1 MNECLA
7 SQQTAERNWCTDS
20 EIRVDLFS
28 FFFFYIKKQ
37 NTAGGEE
44 AEGRAGDERMG
55 GGWREKGGVL
65 CLFSK
70 CRRNT
75 VLSSHVGFI
84 TLQPTYCKAPS
95 VRGPVKRGA
104 VCPRW
109 SSLSPRL

>member
-7 SQQTAERNWCTDS
+7 SQQTAESNWCTDS

-55 GGWREKGGVL
+55 GGWREKGGVPFFKVQKKY
-65 CLFSK
+65 CTLFS
-70 CRRNT
+70 RWLHNT
-75 VLSSHVGFI
+75 PAHIL
-84 TLQPTYCKAPS
+84 
-95 VRGPVKRGA
+95 
-104 VCPRW
+104 
-109 SSLSPRL
+109 